1 MSFYN
6 PTVTVYVGLQK
17 WEAEKLVAFLTVSA
31 IIIDTVAKTTNFF
44 GFATKR
50 NMLALK

>member
-31 IIIDTVAKTTNFF
+31 IIDTVAKTTNFF
-44 GFATKR
+44 GFATRR